1 MVVEGPTGRR
11 ILEGL
16 YAKGLRAELALLVRG
31 SSRRITIM
39 RSQPA
44 NIRVINRRGHLSTI
58 TAAVCPRVRFGLKPA
73 GGAGPAVVGGLRA
86 GLDFVF
92 TPGRVR
98 DGPIR
103 ISS

>member
-16 YAKGLRAELALLVRG
+16 YAKGLRAKLALLVRG

-39 RSQPA
+39 RSQPE

-58 TAAVCPRVRFGLKPA
+58 TAAVCPRVRSELRPA
-73 GGAGPAVVGGLRA
+73 GSAVVGGLLA

-92 TPGRVR
+92 TPGR
-98 DGPIR
+98 GPGWTHSNIELT
-103 ISS
+103 